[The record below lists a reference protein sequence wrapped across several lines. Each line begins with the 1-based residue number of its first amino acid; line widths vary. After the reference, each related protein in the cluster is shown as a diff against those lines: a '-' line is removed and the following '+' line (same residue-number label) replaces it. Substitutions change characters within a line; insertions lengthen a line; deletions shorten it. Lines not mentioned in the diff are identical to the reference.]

1 MYIIGAGIVGISIA
15 NEIKSKGI
23 FGCVIAFLV
32 DDPEKITYFQRFN
45 YFLVEY
51 GIVKTLKDPLISG
64 EFQEVYR
71 SYLLYFKL
79 QYCDQ

>member
-32 DDPEKITYFQRFN
+32 DDPEKITYFQGSTIFWWN
-45 YFLVEY
+45 TE
-51 GIVKTLKDPLISG
+51 
-64 EFQEVYR
+64 
-71 SYLLYFKL
+71 
-79 QYCDQ
+79 